1 MFAGIVEEV
10 GRVVE
15 AKPDRLVIQ
24 AAAARE
30 GIRVGDSVNVNGAC
44 LTAVEV
50 EDNRFTVDVT
60 PETLRRTNLGALKPG
75 DAVDLERALAV
86 TDRIGGHIVQGH
98 VEATGKVISIEPEGD
113 SLVVRFQAPPQV
125 MRYVV
130 GKGFIAVDGI
140 SLTVVDRDSSSFSV
154 SVIPYT
160 RDHTVLGS
168 RQAGDQVN
176 LETDIVA
183 RYVEQFVNP
192 DFVNPDKAS

>member
-15 AKPDRLVIQ
+15 ARPDRLVIQ

-30 GIRVGDSVNVNGAC
+30 GIKVGDSVNVNGAC
-44 LTAVEV
+44 LTAVHV
-50 EDNRFTVDVT
+50 ENNRFTVDVS

-75 DAVDLERALAV
+75 DPVDLERALAV
-86 TDRIGGHIVQGH
+86 TDRIGGHIVQGL
-98 VEATGKVISIEPEGD
+98 VEATGEVISIEPDGD
-113 SLVVRFQAPPQV
+113 SLVVRFQAPPQI

-130 GKGFIAVDGI
+130 SKGFIAVDGI

-160 RDHTVLGS
+160 RDHTVLGG

-192 DFVNPDKAS
+192 NRAS

>member
-24 AAAARE
+24 TVAVLE
-30 GIRVGDSVNVNGAC
+30 GTKVGDSVNINGAC
-44 LTAVEV
+44 LTAVEIAN
-50 EDNRFTVDVT
+50 NRFTVDVT
-60 PETLRRTNLGALKPG
+60 PETLRRTNLGLLKPG
-75 DAVDLERALAV
+75 DAVDLERALSV

-98 VEATGKVISIEPEGD
+98 VEATGKVISVEPDGD
-113 SLVVRFQAPPQV
+113 SLVMQFQAPPQV

-130 GKGFIAVDGI
+130 SKGFIAVDGI

-183 RYVEQFVNP
+183 RYVEQFVKP
-192 DFVNPDKAS
+192 DRVS

>member
-10 GRVVE
+10 GRVLE

-24 AAAARE
+24 ADTVLE
-30 GIRVGDSVNVNGAC
+30 GAKVGDSLNINGAC
-44 LTAVEV
+44 LTAVAIEG
-50 EDNRFTVDVT
+50 NRFTVDVT
-60 PETLRRTNLGALKPG
+60 PETLRRTNLGLLKPG
-75 DAVDLERALAV
+75 DPVDLERALSVA
-86 TDRIGGHIVQGH
+86 DRIGGHIVQGH
-98 VEATGKVISIEPEGD
+98 VEATGEVLSVEPDGD
-113 SLVVRFQAPPQV
+113 SLVIRFQAPPQV

-130 GKGFIAVDGI
+130 SKGFIAVDGI
-140 SLTVVDRDSSSFSV
+140 SLTIVNCDSSSFSV

-160 RDHTVLGS
+160 RDHTVLGV

-192 DFVNPDKAS
+192 NRPS

>member
-24 AAAARE
+24 AAAALE
-30 GIRVGDSVNVNGAC
+30 GIRVGDSVNINGAC
-44 LTAVEV
+44 LTAVDV
-50 EDNRFTVDVT
+50 QDNRFTVDVT

-86 TDRIGGHIVQGH
+86 SDRIGGHIVQGH

>member
-24 AAAARE
+24 ADAVLE
-30 GIRVGDSVNVNGAC
+30 GTKVGDSLNINGAC
-44 LTAVEV
+44 LTAVAIEG
-50 EDNRFTVDVT
+50 DRFTVDVT
-60 PETLRRTNLGALKPG
+60 PETLRRTNLGLLKPG
-75 DAVDLERALAV
+75 DAVDLERALSV
-86 TDRIGGHIVQGH
+86 SDRIGGHIVQGH
-98 VEATGKVISIEPEGD
+98 VEATGEVISVNPEGD
-113 SLVVRFQAPPQV
+113 SLVMRFEAPPQV
-125 MRYVV
+125 MPYVV
-130 GKGFIAVDGI
+130 SKGFIAVDGI

-160 RDHTVLGS
+160 RDHTVLGV

-192 DFVNPDKAS
+192 DKAS